1 MLLCFA
7 AENRESYCS
16 GCMKV
21 GTCVWAVEFFHF
33 GFGADDFPFNFKF
46 RFKKCF
52 KLVVFTL
59 WRRDLPVLELQFV

>member
-1 MLLCFA
+1 
-7 AENRESYCS
+7 
-16 GCMKV
+16 MKV